1 MTNLPEDP
9 IHGQENRPQNDPAEF
24 PSADPPSTAG
34 QLAAP
39 ENRTLTPPSFDGV
52 PASVAS
58 SPTSPQSPIGEP
70 PLFRYAPQLPAPP
83 TVRIPHL
90 GHLALLVPL
99 LGVGFV
105 AAVLLSIAA
114 VHFHAFGVASTQ
126 QAATNIHYILGT
138 EAVIYL
144 VSFAAA
150 LLIFPVFWQE
160 NLFAGLQWNG
170 AAIRRLFGRLFGAA
184 LACFSLAIFSGPFM
198 SSPTNAPIEK
208 VFRTPGA
215 AWLLFAFGVTLAPF
229 FEEMFFRG
237 FLLPALCT
245 AYDWMVEKLT
255 GAPPLLLG
263 PNGHP
268 RWSLAAMIVGSIATS
283 LPFALMH
290 GEQTSF
296 ALGPLTLLVGV
307 SLVLCAVRLITRSLA
322 ASTLVHACYNFMLFT
337 VMAIGTGGF
346 RHFDKM

>member
-1 MTNLPEDP
+1 MTNLSEDP
-9 IHGQENRPQNDPAEF
+9 MHDPPDRIQNDPAEF
-24 PSADPPSTAG
+24 PSPDPP
-34 QLAAP
+34 QAAP
-39 ENRTLTPPSFDGV
+39 AEPAATFNGLEAQVV
-52 PASVAS
+52 PAEPYPVS
-58 SPTSPQSPIGEP
+58 SQPFADEP
-70 PLFRYAPQLPAPP
+70 PLYQYAPQLQPRPA
-83 TVRIPHL
+83 VRIPHL

-99 LGVGFV
+99 LGLGFV

-114 VHFHAFGVASTQ
+114 VHFHTFGVSSTQ
-126 QAATNIHYILGT
+126 QAAANIHYILGT
-138 EAVIYL
+138 EAVIY
-144 VSFAAA
+144 VFSFGAA
-150 LLIFPVFWQE
+150 LLVFPLFWQE
-160 NLFAGLQWNG
+160 SLFAGLQWNES
-170 AAIRRLFGRLFGAA
+170 AVQHLFWRLLTAA
-184 LACFSLAIFSGPFM
+184 LACFGLAIFSGPFM
-198 SSPTNAPIEK
+198 SSPTNSPIEK
-208 VFRTPGA
+208 VFRSPGA

-245 AYDWMVEKLT
+245 AYDWIVEKLT
-255 GAPPLLLG
+255 GAPQLPLG

-296 ALGPLTLLVGV
+296 AIGPLTLLVGV

-322 ASTLVHACYNFMLFT
+322 ASTLVHASYNFMLFT
-337 VMAIGTGGF
+337 VMAFGTSGF